1 MAALRGAEGEVARGE
16 FAVES
21 NGAVE
26 VSGSGPSSPMLISS
40 YTGVGNVHWP
50 VGNRLDPARLQM
62 AQSGRIYGLNP
73 KPG

>member
-1 MAALRGAEGEVARGE
+1 MEVYPKSSSTQAQLLNQAVIVLVAALRGAEGEVARGE

-40 YTGVGNVHWP
+40 YAGAGNVVWP
-50 VGNRLDPARLQM
+50 VTVN
-62 AQSGRIYGLNP
+62 
-73 KPG
+73 